1 MYDSLPRCCGIGL
14 RAQHHC
20 ELLAR
25 RPPVGWVEA
34 HSENFFAR
42 GGVPR
47 DVLNEVRTLYPL
59 SLHGVGLSIGST
71 DPLDPRHLGALARL
85 VRDFD
90 PMLVSEH
97 LSWGSVDGR
106 FMNALLPLPYTEEA
120 LRHTAARVRT
130 VQDVL
135 GRQILI
141 ENVSSYLQFTAS
153 EMPEWEFLVALAAE
167 SGCAILLDLNN
178 VYVNAMNHSFDP
190 YEYLDFMPPAAVR
203 EIHLAGHAVNRI
215 GTRDVLMDTHG
226 TPVCEVVWELYGR
239 ALERF
244 GPVPTL
250 IEWDTDLPALDV
262 LVAEAHQIEQLL
274 QVRRAVAA

>member
-1 MYDSLPRCCGIGL
+1 MYDNFPRCCGIGL

-25 RPPVGWVEA
+25 RPSLGWVEA

-42 GGVPR
+42 GGVQR
-47 DVLNEVRTLYPL
+47 DVLTEVRTLYPL

-71 DPLDPRHLGALARL
+71 DPLDRRHLGALARL

-106 FMNALLPLPYTEEA
+106 FMNDLLPLPYTEEA

-190 YEYLDFMPPAAVR
+190 YEYLDFMPPLAVR

-262 LVAEAHQIEQLL
+262 LVAEAHKIEQLL

>member
-1 MYDSLPRCCGIGL
+1 MCDSFPRGCGIGL
-14 RAQHHC
+14 RAQHHR

-25 RPPVGWVEA
+25 RPPLGWVEA

-42 GGVPR
+42 GGVQR

-71 DPLDPRHLGALARL
+71 DPLDPQHLGALARL

-97 LSWGSVDGR
+97 LAWGSVDGR
-106 FMNALLPLPYTEEA
+106 FMNDLLPLPYTEEA
-120 LRHTAARVRT
+120 LRHTAARVRS

-178 VYVNAMNHSFDP
+178 LYVNAMNHGFDP
-190 YEYLDFMPPAAVR
+190 YEYLDFMPPRAVR
-203 EIHLAGHAVNRI
+203 EIHLAGHSSPS
-215 GTRDVLMDTHG
+215 H
-226 TPVCEVVWELYGR
+226 
-239 ALERF
+239 
-244 GPVPTL
+244 
-250 IEWDTDLPALDV
+250 
-262 LVAEAHQIEQLL
+262 
-274 QVRRAVAA
+274 RRA

>member
-1 MYDSLPRCCGIGL
+1 MNSDARCCGIGL
-14 RAQHHC
+14 RAEHHA

-25 RPPVGWVEA
+25 RPTVGWVEV

-42 GGVPR
+42 GGLQR
-47 DVLNEVRTLYPL
+47 AVLEKARALYPL

-71 DPLDPRHLGALARL
+71 DRIDEAHLNKLARL
-85 VRDFD
+85 VRDFE
-90 PMLVSEH
+90 PMLLSEH
-97 LSWGSVDGR
+97 LSWGSIDGR
-106 FMNALLPLPYTEEA
+106 FMNDLLPLPYTQEA

-130 VQDVL
+130 VQEVL

-141 ENVSSYLQFTAS
+141 ENISSYLEFTSS

-178 VYVNAMNHSFDP
+178 IYVNAMNHGFDP
-190 YEYLDFMPPAAVR
+190 YQYLNFIPPPAVL
-203 EIHLAGHAVNRI
+203 EIHLAGHSVMRI
-215 GTRDVLMDTHG
+215 GTRAVLIDTHG
-226 TPVCEVVWELYGR
+226 TPVCDAVWQLYAA

-250 IEWDTDLPALDV
+250 IEWDSDLPPLEV
-262 LVAEAHQIEQLL
+262 LLAEARKIEQRL
-274 QVRRAVAA
+274 QVRRADAA

>member
-1 MYDSLPRCCGIGL
+1 MNSDARCCGIGL
-14 RAQHHC
+14 RAEHHA

-25 RPPVGWVEA
+25 RPTVGWVEV

-42 GGVPR
+42 GGLQR
-47 DVLNEVRTLYPL
+47 AVLEKARALYPL

-71 DPLDPRHLGALARL
+71 DRIDEAHLNQLARL
-85 VRDFD
+85 VRDFE

-97 LSWGSVDGR
+97 LSWGSIDGR
-106 FMNALLPLPYTEEA
+106 FMNDLLPLPYTQEA

-130 VQDVL
+130 VQEGL

-141 ENVSSYLQFTAS
+141 ENISSYLEFTSS
-153 EMPEWEFLVALAAE
+153 EMPEWEFLVALAVE

-178 VYVNAMNHSFDP
+178 IYVNAMNHGFDP
-190 YEYLDFMPPAAVR
+190 YQYLNFIPPAAVR
-203 EIHLAGHAVNRI
+203 EIHLAGHSVMRV
-215 GTRDVLMDTHG
+215 GTRAVLIDTHG
-226 TPVCEVVWELYGR
+226 TPVCDAVWQLYAA

-250 IEWDTDLPALDV
+250 IEWDSDLPPLEV
-262 LVAEAHQIEQLL
+262 LVGEARKIEQRL
-274 QVRRAVAA
+274 QVRRADAA

>member
-1 MYDSLPRCCGIGL
+1 MCDSSPRGCGIGL
-14 RAQHHC
+14 RAQHHG

-25 RPPVGWVEA
+25 RPPLGWVEA

-42 GGVPR
+42 GGLQR

-71 DPLDPRHLGALARL
+71 DPLDTRHLGALARL

-106 FMNALLPLPYTEEA
+106 FMNDLLPLPYTEEA
-120 LRHTAARVRT
+120 LRHTAARVRS

-178 VYVNAMNHSFDP
+178 LYVNAMNHAFDP
-190 YEYLDFMPPAAVR
+190 YEYLDFMPPHAVR
-203 EIHLAGHAVNRI
+203 EIHLAGHAVHRI

-226 TPVCEVVWELYGR
+226 TPVCEMVWELYGR

-244 GPVPTL
+244 GPLPTL

-262 LVAEAHQIEQLL
+262 LVAEAHKVEQLL
-274 QVRRAVAA
+274 QVRRGVAA